1 MEAEKFNNL
10 CSHYKDTFDN
20 HKTSIKQRDTLF
32 YLLLPILAV
41 FTLQL
46 TTENVVAT
54 AIEQYV
60 QSSSGIKIGNNLE
73 FISTLLWLLLLGF
86 TTRYFQV
93 VVEIDRQYEYLHS
106 VEKQL
111 NNFYKGT
118 KAFTREGEAYLS
130 KYPLFSNWVY
140 LLYTLIFPILIL
152 ISISI
157 KISIQIF
164 PCNLANINH
173 VIDFLSF
180 ITILTSTI
188 LYMYK
193 LHEKTL
199 GRILK
204 ID

>member
-118 KAFTREGEAYLS
+118 KAFT
-130 KYPLFSNWVY
+130 
-140 LLYTLIFPILIL
+140 
-152 ISISI
+152 
-157 KISIQIF
+157 
-164 PCNLANINH
+164 
-173 VIDFLSF
+173 
-180 ITILTSTI
+180 
-188 LYMYK
+188 
-193 LHEKTL
+193 
-199 GRILK
+199 
-204 ID
+204 